1 MAYDKSPGTSRL
13 ARVISNRVKNEMA
26 APLSIDFG
34 RIQANGSLLT
44 DTFPVPIPKGEYS
57 VCRHLTLGQEGSDLA
72 QVSGGEHSHNDGTEG
87 GGHTH
92 VMPVPEKMRS
102 IAPGDRVLVAWVQ
115 SEAVVVDIV
124 VSSGEAG

>member
-1 MAYDKSPGTSRL
+1 MAYDKSPGASRL
-13 ARVISNRVKNEMA
+13 ARVISNRMKNEMES
-26 APLSIDFG
+26 PLTIDFG

-44 DTFPVPIPKGEYS
+44 DTFPVPIPKGEYA
-57 VCRHLTLGQEGSDLA
+57 VCRHLTLGQTGSGLA
-72 QVSGGEHSHNDGTEG
+72 QVSGGMHSHDGGVEG

-92 VMPVPEKMRS
+92 VVPVPEKMRG

-124 VSSGEAG
+124 TNAWRDE